1 MKKLIVLSLLSNA
14 VICLQAQDF
23 SYDLK
28 QSWAEKPVLHSV
40 NKTFDS
46 ASAVAILDERTIE
59 YVKVKESLVIY
70 ETDHAIIKIIDDKGI
85 EMYNKIYIPLYSP
98 SGVKDIKARAI
109 LKNGKVIDLPAGNIK
124 EIEED
129 GRKYNLFAMD

>member
-1 MKKLIVLSLLSNA
+1 
-14 VICLQAQDF
+14 
-23 SYDLK
+23 
-28 QSWAEKPVLHSV
+28 
-40 NKTFDS
+40 
-46 ASAVAILDERTIE
+46 
-59 YVKVKESLVIY
+59 VIY

-98 SGVKDIKARAI
+98 SGVKDIKARTI

-129 GRKYNLFAMD
+129 WQKI